1 MKKLSL
7 YVFLVLLFFPAKLYA
22 KNFSWKDYTS
32 NVKKMQITSINMK
45 ALLNEMILK
54 ISEDCCEKNF
64 QNKERLLLI
73 KTNMN
78 TCLEEDCHKK
88 SFLFYKKK
96 PQKLLV
102 LEQIEEAKNLLL
114 KNSKLKYE
122 NDVRKKEAK
131 RLEEIETKR
140 LEEIETKRLEEIEA
154 KRLEEIEVKRFK
166 EIETKR
172 LEEIEAKRFKEI
184 ETKRL
189 EEIEAKLEETSIKDQ
204 EQTAKDDKKKAYM
217 EAKEKE
223 IVERLKKMGITK
235 REK

>member
-1 MKKLSL
+1 MKKLSI

-22 KNFSWKDYTS
+22 KTFSWKDYTS
-32 NVKKMQITSINMK
+32 NVKKMQITSKNMQ

-88 SFLFYKKK
+88 NFLFYKKK

-122 NDVRKKEAK
+122 NEVQKKKA
-131 RLEEIETKR
+131 
-140 LEEIETKRLEEIEA
+140 KRLEEIEA
-154 KRLEEIEVKRFK
+154 KRLEEIE
-166 EIETKR
+166 
-172 LEEIEAKRFKEI
+172 A
-184 ETKRL
+184 KRL

-204 EQTAKDDKKKAYM
+204 EQTAKDDKKKAYYEAM
-217 EAKEKE
+217 ERERAEK
-223 IVERLKKMGITK
+223 LKKLGITK
-235 REK
+235 RKKK

>member
-1 MKKLSL
+1 M
-7 YVFLVLLFFPAKLYA
+7 FLVLLFFPAKLYA
-22 KNFSWKDYTS
+22 KTFSWKDYTS
-32 NVKKMQITSINMK
+32 NVKKMRITSKNMQ

-78 TCLEEDCHKK
+78 TCLEEDCHKIK
-88 SFLFYKKK
+88 FLFYIKK

-122 NDVRKKEAK
+122 NEVQKKAK
-131 RLEEIETKR
+131 RLEQ
-140 LEEIETKRLEEIEA
+140 IEA
-154 KRLEEIEVKRFK
+154 
-166 EIETKR
+166 
-172 LEEIEAKRFKEI
+172 
-184 ETKRL
+184 KRL

-204 EQTAKDDKKKAYM
+204 EQTAKDDKKKAYHEAM
-217 EAKEKE
+217 ERERAEK
-223 IVERLKKMGITK
+223 LKKLGITK
-235 REK
+235 RKKNKYIY

>member
-22 KNFSWKDYTS
+22 KTFSWKDYTS
-32 NVKKMQITSINMK
+32 NVKKMQITSKNMQ

-88 SFLFYKKK
+88 NFLFYKKK

-122 NDVRKKEAK
+122 NEVQKKKA
-131 RLEEIETKR
+131 
-140 LEEIETKRLEEIEA
+140 KRLEEIEA
-154 KRLEEIEVKRFK
+154 KRLEEIE
-166 EIETKR
+166 
-172 LEEIEAKRFKEI
+172 A
-184 ETKRL
+184 KRL

-204 EQTAKDDKKKAYM
+204 EQTAKDDKKKAYHEAM
-217 EAKEKE
+217 ERERAEK
-223 IVERLKKMGITK
+223 LKKLGITK
-235 REK
+235 RKNK

>member
-1 MKKLSL
+1 M
-7 YVFLVLLFFPAKLYA
+7 FLVLLFFPAKLYA
-22 KNFSWKDYTS
+22 KTFSWKDYTS
-32 NVKKMQITSINMK
+32 NVKKMQITSKNMQ

-88 SFLFYKKK
+88 NFLFYKKK

-122 NDVRKKEAK
+122 NEVQKKKA
-131 RLEEIETKR
+131 
-140 LEEIETKRLEEIEA
+140 KRLEEIEA
-154 KRLEEIEVKRFK
+154 KRLEEIEA
-166 EIETKR
+166 KR
-172 LEEIEAKRFKEI
+172 LEEIEA
-184 ETKRL
+184 KRL

-204 EQTAKDDKKKAYM
+204 EQTAKDDKKKAYYEAM
-217 EAKEKE
+217 ERERAEK
-223 IVERLKKMGITK
+223 LKKLGITK
-235 REK
+235 RKNK

>member
-22 KNFSWKDYTS
+22 KTFSWKDYTS
-32 NVKKMQITSINMK
+32 NVKKMQITSKNMQ

-88 SFLFYKKK
+88 NFLFYKKK

-122 NDVRKKEAK
+122 NEVQKKKA
-131 RLEEIETKR
+131 
-140 LEEIETKRLEEIEA
+140 KRLEEIEA
-154 KRLEEIEVKRFK
+154 KRLEEIEA
-166 EIETKR
+166 KR
-172 LEEIEAKRFKEI
+172 LEEIEAKR
-184 ETKRL
+184 L
-189 EEIEAKLEETSIKDQ
+189 AEIEAKLEETSIKDQ
-204 EQTAKDDKKKAYM
+204 EQTAKDDKKKAFH
-217 EAKEKE
+217 EAIERERAEK
-223 IVERLKKMGITK
+223 LKKIGITK
-235 REK
+235 RKNKKIKDVK

>member
-1 MKKLSL
+1 MKKISL

-22 KNFSWKDYTS
+22 KTFSWKDYTS
-32 NVKKMQITSINMK
+32 NVKKMQITSKNMQ

-88 SFLFYKKK
+88 NFLFYKKK

-122 NDVRKKEAK
+122 NEVQKKK
-131 RLEEIETKR
+131 
-140 LEEIETKRLEEIEA
+140 A
-154 KRLEEIEVKRFK
+154 KRLEEIEVKR
-166 EIETKR
+166 
-172 LEEIEAKRFKEI
+172 
-184 ETKRL
+184 L
-189 EEIEAKLEETSIKDQ
+189 EEIEAKLEKTLIKAQ
-204 EQTAKDDKKKAYM
+204 ERTAEDDKKKPFHEAM
-217 EAKEKE
+217 ERERAEK
-223 IVERLKKMGITK
+223 LKKLGITK
-235 REK
+235 RKKNKYIY

>member
-1 MKKLSL
+1 MKKISL

-22 KNFSWKDYTS
+22 ETFSWKDYTS
-32 NVKKMQITSINMK
+32 NVKKMQITSKNMQ

-88 SFLFYKKK
+88 NFLFYKKK

-122 NDVRKKEAK
+122 NEVQKKKA
-131 RLEEIETKR
+131 
-140 LEEIETKRLEEIEA
+140 KRLEEIEA
-154 KRLEEIEVKRFK
+154 KRLEEIE
-166 EIETKR
+166 
-172 LEEIEAKRFKEI
+172 AKG
-184 ETKRL
+184 L

-204 EQTAKDDKKKAYM
+204 EQTAKDDKKKAYHEAM
-217 EAKEKE
+217 ERERAEK
-223 IVERLKKMGITK
+223 LKKLGITK
-235 REK
+235 RKKK

>member
-22 KNFSWKDYTS
+22 KTFSWKDYTS
-32 NVKKMQITSINMK
+32 NVKKMQIKSKNMQ

-88 SFLFYKKK
+88 KFLFYIKK

-122 NDVRKKEAK
+122 NEVQKKKA
-131 RLEEIETKR
+131 
-140 LEEIETKRLEEIEA
+140 KRLEEIEA
-154 KRLEEIEVKRFK
+154 KRLEEIE
-166 EIETKR
+166 
-172 LEEIEAKRFKEI
+172 
-184 ETKRL
+184 
-189 EEIEAKLEETSIKDQ
+189 AKLEETSTKDQ
-204 EQTAKDDKKKAYM
+204 EQTAKDDKKKAYHEAM
-217 EAKEKE
+217 ERERAEK
-223 IVERLKKMGITK
+223 LKKLGITK
-235 REK
+235 RKKK

>member
-1 MKKLSL
+1 M
-7 YVFLVLLFFPAKLYA
+7 FLVLLFFPAKLYA
-22 KNFSWKDYTS
+22 KTFSWKDYTS
-32 NVKKMQITSINMK
+32 NVKKMQITSKNMQ

-54 ISEDCCEKNF
+54 ISEECCEKNF

-88 SFLFYKKK
+88 NFLFYKKK

-122 NDVRKKEAK
+122 NEVQKKKA
-131 RLEEIETKR
+131 
-140 LEEIETKRLEEIEA
+140 KRLEEIEA
-154 KRLEEIEVKRFK
+154 KRLEEIE
-166 EIETKR
+166 
-172 LEEIEAKRFKEI
+172 A
-184 ETKRL
+184 KRL

-204 EQTAKDDKKKAYM
+204 EQTAKDDKKKAYYEAM
-217 EAKEKE
+217 ERERAEK
-223 IVERLKKMGITK
+223 LKKLGITK
-235 REK
+235 RKKK

>member
-22 KNFSWKDYTS
+22 KTFSWKDYTS
-32 NVKKMQITSINMK
+32 NVKKMQITSKNMQ

-88 SFLFYKKK
+88 NFLFYKKK

-122 NDVRKKEAK
+122 NEVQKKKA
-131 RLEEIETKR
+131 
-140 LEEIETKRLEEIEA
+140 KRLEEIEA
-154 KRLEEIEVKRFK
+154 KRLEEIEVKR
-166 EIETKR
+166 
-172 LEEIEAKRFKEI
+172 LEEIEV
-184 ETKRL
+184 
-189 EEIEAKLEETSIKDQ
+189 KLEETSIKNQ
-204 EQTAKDDKKKAYM
+204 EQTAKDDKKKAFH
-217 EAKEKE
+217 EAIEREKAE
-223 IVERLKKMGITK
+223 KLKKLGITK
-235 REK
+235 RKNK

>member
-1 MKKLSL
+1 MKKLL
-7 YVFLVLLFFPAKLYA
+7 GIVVLGLLFFPAKLYA
-22 KNFSWKDYTS
+22 KTFSWKDYTS
-32 NVKKMQITSINMK
+32 NVKKMQITSKNMQ

-88 SFLFYKKK
+88 NFLFYKKK

-122 NDVRKKEAK
+122 NEVQKKKAK
-131 RLEEIETKR
+131 RLEEIEV
-140 LEEIETKRLEEIEA
+140 KRLEEIEA
-154 KRLEEIEVKRFK
+154 KRLEEIEVKK
-166 EIETKR
+166 
-172 LEEIEAKRFKEI
+172 LEEIEAKRLEEI
-184 ETKRL
+184 DAKRL
-189 EEIEAKLEETSIKDQ
+189 KEIEAKLKETSTKDQ
-204 EQTAKDDKKKAYM
+204 EQTAKDDKKKAYYEAM
-217 EAKEKE
+217 EREIAEK
-223 IVERLKKMGITK
+223 LKNLGITK
-235 REK
+235 RKKK

>member
-22 KNFSWKDYTS
+22 KTFSWKDYTS
-32 NVKKMQITSINMK
+32 NVKKMQITSKNMQ

-88 SFLFYKKK
+88 NFLFYKKK

-122 NDVRKKEAK
+122 NEVQKKKA
-131 RLEEIETKR
+131 
-140 LEEIETKRLEEIEA
+140 KRLEEIEA
-154 KRLEEIEVKRFK
+154 KRLEEIEA
-166 EIETKR
+166 KR
-172 LEEIEAKRFKEI
+172 LEEIEA
-184 ETKRL
+184 KRL

-204 EQTAKDDKKKAYM
+204 EQTAKDDKKKAFHK
-217 EAKEKE
+217 A
-223 IVERLKKMGITK
+223 VERERAEKLEKLGITK
-235 REK
+235 RKKK

>member
-1 MKKLSL
+1 M
-7 YVFLVLLFFPAKLYA
+7 FLVLLFFPAKLYA
-22 KNFSWKDYTS
+22 KTFSWKDYTS
-32 NVKKMQITSINMK
+32 NVKKMQITSKNMQ

-88 SFLFYKKK
+88 NFLFYKKK

-122 NDVRKKEAK
+122 NEVQKKKAK
-131 RLEEIETKR
+131 RLEEIE
-140 LEEIETKRLEEIEA
+140 EKRLEEIEA
-154 KRLEEIEVKRFK
+154 KRLEEIEAR
-166 EIETKR
+166 R
-172 LEEIEAKRFKEI
+172 LEEIEA
-184 ETKRL
+184 KRL

-204 EQTAKDDKKKAYM
+204 EQTAKDDKKKAYHEAM
-217 EAKEKE
+217 ERERAEK
-223 IVERLKKMGITK
+223 LKKLGITK
-235 REK
+235 RKKK

>member
-1 MKKLSL
+1 MKKISL

-22 KNFSWKDYTS
+22 KTFSWKDYTS
-32 NVKKMQITSINMK
+32 NVKKMQITSKNMQ

-88 SFLFYKKK
+88 NFLFYKKK

-122 NDVRKKEAK
+122 NEVQKKKA
-131 RLEEIETKR
+131 
-140 LEEIETKRLEEIEA
+140 
-154 KRLEEIEVKRFK
+154 
-166 EIETKR
+166 
-172 LEEIEAKRFKEI
+172 
-184 ETKRL
+184 KRL

-204 EQTAKDDKKKAYM
+204 EQTAKDDKKKAYHEAM
-217 EAKEKE
+217 ERERAEK
-223 IVERLKKMGITK
+223 LKKLGITK
-235 REK
+235 RKNK

>member
-1 MKKLSL
+1 MKKLFL

-22 KNFSWKDYTS
+22 KTFSWKDYTS
-32 NVKKMQITSINMK
+32 NVKKMQIKSKNMQ

-88 SFLFYKKK
+88 NFLFYRKK

-122 NDVRKKEAK
+122 NEVQKKKA
-131 RLEEIETKR
+131 
-140 LEEIETKRLEEIEA
+140 KRLEEIEA
-154 KRLEEIEVKRFK
+154 KRLEEIEA
-166 EIETKR
+166 KR
-172 LEEIEAKRFKEI
+172 LEEIEA
-184 ETKRL
+184 KRL

-204 EQTAKDDKKKAYM
+204 EQTAKDDKKKAYYEAM
-217 EAKEKE
+217 ERERAEK
-223 IVERLKKMGITK
+223 LKKLGITK
-235 REK
+235 RKKK

>member
-22 KNFSWKDYTS
+22 KTFSWKDYTS
-32 NVKKMQITSINMK
+32 NVKKMQITSKNMQ

-88 SFLFYKKK
+88 NFLFYKKK

-122 NDVRKKEAK
+122 NEVQKKKA
-131 RLEEIETKR
+131 
-140 LEEIETKRLEEIEA
+140 KRLEEIEA
-154 KRLEEIEVKRFK
+154 KRLEEIEAKGLE
-166 EIETKR
+166 EIEAKR
-172 LEEIEAKRFKEI
+172 LEEIEA
-184 ETKRL
+184 KRL

-204 EQTAKDDKKKAYM
+204 EQTAKDDKKKAYHEAM
-217 EAKEKE
+217 ERERAEK
-223 IVERLKKMGITK
+223 LKKLGITK
-235 REK
+235 RKKNKYIY

>member
-1 MKKLSL
+1 MKKISL

-22 KNFSWKDYTS
+22 KTFSWKDYTS
-32 NVKKMQITSINMK
+32 NVKKMQITSKNMQ

-88 SFLFYKKK
+88 NFTLFYKKK

-122 NDVRKKEAK
+122 NEVQKKKA
-131 RLEEIETKR
+131 
-140 LEEIETKRLEEIEA
+140 KRLEEIEA
-154 KRLEEIEVKRFK
+154 KRLEEIE
-166 EIETKR
+166 
-172 LEEIEAKRFKEI
+172 A
-184 ETKRL
+184 KRL

-204 EQTAKDDKKKAYM
+204 EQTAKDDKKKAFH
-217 EAKEKE
+217 EAIEREKAE
-223 IVERLKKMGITK
+223 KLKKLGITK
-235 REK
+235 RKNK

>member
-22 KNFSWKDYTS
+22 KTFSWKDYTS
-32 NVKKMQITSINMK
+32 NVKKMQIKSKNMQ

-88 SFLFYKKK
+88 NFLFYKKK

-122 NDVRKKEAK
+122 NEVQKKKA
-131 RLEEIETKR
+131 
-140 LEEIETKRLEEIEA
+140 KRLEEIEA
-154 KRLEEIEVKRFK
+154 KRLEEIE
-166 EIETKR
+166 
-172 LEEIEAKRFKEI
+172 A
-184 ETKRL
+184 KRL

-204 EQTAKDDKKKAYM
+204 EQTAKDDKKKAYYEAM
-217 EAKEKE
+217 ERERAEK
-223 IVERLKKMGITK
+223 LKKLGITK
-235 REK
+235 RKKK

>member
-22 KNFSWKDYTS
+22 KTLSWKDYTS
-32 NVKKMQITSINMK
+32 NVKKMQITSKNMQ

-88 SFLFYKKK
+88 NFLFYKKK

-122 NDVRKKEAK
+122 NEVRKKKA
-131 RLEEIETKR
+131 
-140 LEEIETKRLEEIEA
+140 KRLEEIEA
-154 KRLEEIEVKRFK
+154 KRLEEIE
-166 EIETKR
+166 
-172 LEEIEAKRFKEI
+172 A
-184 ETKRL
+184 KRL

-204 EQTAKDDKKKAYM
+204 EQTAKDDKKKAYHEAM
-217 EAKEKE
+217 ERERAEK
-223 IVERLKKMGITK
+223 LKKLGITK
-235 REK
+235 RKKNKYIY

>member
-22 KNFSWKDYTS
+22 KTFSWKDYTS
-32 NVKKMQITSINMK
+32 NVKKMQITSKNMQ

-88 SFLFYKKK
+88 NFLFYKKK

-122 NDVRKKEAK
+122 NEVQKKK
-131 RLEEIETKR
+131 
-140 LEEIETKRLEEIEA
+140 A
-154 KRLEEIEVKRFK
+154 KRLEEIEV
-166 EIETKR
+166 
-172 LEEIEAKRFKEI
+172 
-184 ETKRL
+184 KRL

-204 EQTAKDDKKKAYM
+204 EQTAKDDKKKAYHEAM
-217 EAKEKE
+217 ERERAEK
-223 IVERLKKMGITK
+223 LKKLGITK
-235 REK
+235 RKKNKYIY

>member
-1 MKKLSL
+1 MKKISL

-22 KNFSWKDYTS
+22 KTFSWKDYTS
-32 NVKKMQITSINMK
+32 NVKKMQITSKNMQ

-88 SFLFYKKK
+88 NFLFYKKK

-122 NDVRKKEAK
+122 NEVQKKKA
-131 RLEEIETKR
+131 
-140 LEEIETKRLEEIEA
+140 KRLEEIEA
-154 KRLEEIEVKRFK
+154 KRLEEIE
-166 EIETKR
+166 
-172 LEEIEAKRFKEI
+172 A
-184 ETKRL
+184 KRL

-204 EQTAKDDKKKAYM
+204 EQTAKDDKKKAFH
-217 EAKEKE
+217 EAIERERAEK
-223 IVERLKKMGITK
+223 LKKLGITK
-235 REK
+235 RKNK

>member
-1 MKKLSL
+1 MKKLL
-7 YVFLVLLFFPAKLYA
+7 GILVLGLLWCDVANA
-22 KNFSWKDYTS
+22 FSWKDYTS
-32 NVKKMQITSINMK
+32 NVKKMQITSKNMQ

-88 SFLFYKKK
+88 SYLFYKKK

-122 NDVRKKEAK
+122 NEVQKKKA
-131 RLEEIETKR
+131 
-140 LEEIETKRLEEIEA
+140 KRLEEIEA
-154 KRLEEIEVKRFK
+154 KRLEEIEAKRLK
-166 EIETKR
+166 EIEAKR
-172 LEEIEAKRFKEI
+172 LEEIEAKRLEEI
-184 ETKRL
+184 EAKRL

-204 EQTAKDDKKKAYM
+204 EQIAKDDKKKAYYETM
-217 EAKEKE
+217 ERERAEK
-223 IVERLKKMGITK
+223 LKKLGITK
-235 REK
+235 RKKK